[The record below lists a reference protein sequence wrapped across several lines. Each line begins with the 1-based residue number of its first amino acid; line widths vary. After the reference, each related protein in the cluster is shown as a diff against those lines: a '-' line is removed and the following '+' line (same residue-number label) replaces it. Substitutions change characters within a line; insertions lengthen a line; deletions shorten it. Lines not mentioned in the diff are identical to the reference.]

1 MQSKIVPIIFC
12 RRPRCGEPAPFA
24 RGGLLKRE
32 MYFAGMDF
40 LGQAVFLCP
49 ECGGRR
55 MFSPSLGG
63 PVKETTADGL
73 IVVLLR
79 RLLRGLLRFFAI

>member
-1 MQSKIVPIIFC
+1 MQIKKVPIIFC
-12 RRPRCGEPAPFA
+12 RRLRCGEPSPLV
-24 RGGLLKRE
+24 RGSLLKRE

-63 PVKETTADGL
+63 PVKETTTDGL

-79 RLLRGLLRFFAI
+79 RLLRGLLKLFAI